1 MLGHREKKSRGMW
14 NWRGIN
20 ILINI
25 MNIYISNYGNFRIKF
40 KTHACLILETVM
52 VVERKEV
59 DSKKYC
65 QLIFNK
71 SARHRVFNK
80 CCSKKKKKT
89 LIFKKTPN
97 QNKTLNL
104 YLMLSKIWL
113 KIDNRYKHMQSKCEN
128 IKLPEENTGVN
139 LCNLG

>member
-1 MLGHREKKSRGMW
+1 
-14 NWRGIN
+14 
-20 ILINI
+20 

-80 CCSKKKKKT
+80 CCSKKKKKKDT
-89 LIFKKTPN
+89 YIQKNTKPK
-97 QNKTLNL
+97 QNPQPVPHVIQNL
-104 YLMLSKIWL
+104 TQ
-113 KIDNRYKHMQSKCEN
+113 NR
-128 IKLPEENTGVN
+128 
-139 LCNLG
+139 